1 VNRPIPFYAC
11 RSSHTNE
18 ALSCSSCVEQAAA
31 ASAFRLH
38 RHYVAATAYRVL
50 RQRDDVDDVVQEV
63 FLDAI
68 RGLAKLRDRDSV
80 RAWLTVVT
88 LRLARK
94 KLRSRGVHSSFSFE
108 NEEYEQLPAAGL
120 DPEQHLRLTWVAAIL
135 DSLPSDVQRPWI
147 LHCMEGLGLPEV
159 ARTCA
164 CSVTTAKRRIAFVR
178 ARIASA

>member
-1 VNRPIPFYAC
+1 VRCHPHDGEPL
-11 RSSHTNE
+11 RSAKT
-18 ALSCSSCVEQAAA
+18 EQTAAA
-31 ASAFRLH
+31 EAFRLYG
-38 RHYVAATAYRVL
+38 RYVAAMAYRVL
-50 RQRDDVDDVVQEV
+50 RQKDDVDDVVQEV

-68 RGLAKLRDRDSV
+68 RGLDRLRDQQSI

-94 KLRSRGVHSSFSFE
+94 KLRSRVLLSINAESD
-108 NEEYEQLPAAGL
+108 EYEQVPASGF
-120 DPEQHLRLTWVAAIL
+120 DPEEHLRLTWVASIL
-135 DSLPSDVQRPWI
+135 ESLPSDVQRPWI

-178 ARIASA
+178 ARIARA

>member
-1 VNRPIPFYAC
+1 
-11 RSSHTNE
+11 
-18 ALSCSSCVEQAAA
+18 
-31 ASAFRLH
+31 
-38 RHYVAATAYRVL
+38 
-50 RQRDDVDDVVQEV
+50 
-63 FLDAI
+63 
-68 RGLAKLRDRDSV
+68 LRDQHSI

-94 KLRSRGVHSSFSFE
+94 KLRSRGAFSFE
-108 NEEYEQLPAAGL
+108 DDEYEQVPATGL

-135 DSLPSDVQRPWI
+135 DSLPSDVRSPWI

-178 ARIASA
+178 ARIARA